1 MKQSGRDVLSF
12 NIDLR
17 YRKGK
22 FRFDNK
28 FTLDYTESQNAP
40 QSFSVYVQTNPYYP
54 KDYEGSV
61 PKYLEES
68 SVDGG
73 FWSIKVEN
81 PLYNASLN
89 YLDDSKEISFRNNFQ
104 MEWRPM
110 DGIMARG
117 RISLTKANN
126 KSEKFK
132 SPFHTDFDET
142 EKTERGSYSKAT
154 TDRWG
159 YDGDVTHLF
168 YFLAGIPNP

>member
-1 MKQSGRDVLSF
+1 MYVEGGDDAMLYGVGLSYNGTQGVMKQSGRDVLSF

-22 FRFDNK
+22 FSFDNK

-68 SVDGG
+68 SIDGG
-73 FWSIKVEN
+73 FWVNKVEN

-89 YLDDSKEISFRNNFQ
+89 YLDGSKEI
-104 MEWRPM
+104 
-110 DGIMARG
+110 G
-117 RISLTKANN
+117 L
-126 KSEKFK
+126 
-132 SPFHTDFDET
+132 
-142 EKTERGSYSKAT
+142 
-154 TDRWG
+154 
-159 YDGDVTHLF
+159 
-168 YFLAGIPNP
+168 